1 MGAELTNPD
10 SPLVVASFY
19 DTVDDPREWYGA
31 SDCKHVA
38 GDGYGETWTVNWKRG
53 PVLKGRYR
61 VVSKGSGVW
70 IQEGCEEYVGEVLTD
85 PTWEDLVVEAE
96 RQIRCTGDHHHIY
109 LEHVLVAATPTEQ
122 LAATQGGLVLDIHLS
137 MGS

>member
-1 MGAELTNPD
+1 MGEQ
-10 SPLVVASFY
+10 SSVFVSASFY
-19 DTVDDPREWYGA
+19 DTVDEPGQMGET
-31 SDCKHVA
+31 
-38 GDGYGETWTVNWKRG
+38 YGETWTVTWKRG
-53 PVLKGRYR
+53 PVLEGRYR

-70 IQEGCEEYVGEVLTD
+70 IQEGGEEYVGEVLMN

-109 LEHVLVAATPTEQ
+109 LEAVLVAATPTEQ
-122 LAATQGGLVLDIHLS
+122 LAAAQGGLVLDIHLS